1 MKVQFPYTS
10 QTEVKH
16 MISFIQTQIQDN
28 MVYVKSED
36 IYVDYILGLK
46 QFKVKELVE
55 LLKKE

>member
-1 MKVQFPYTS
+1 
-10 QTEVKH
+10 
-16 MISFIQTQIQDN
+16 MISFIQSQIQDN

-46 QFKVKELVE
+46 HFKVKELIE

>member
-1 MKVQFPYTS
+1 
-10 QTEVKH
+10 